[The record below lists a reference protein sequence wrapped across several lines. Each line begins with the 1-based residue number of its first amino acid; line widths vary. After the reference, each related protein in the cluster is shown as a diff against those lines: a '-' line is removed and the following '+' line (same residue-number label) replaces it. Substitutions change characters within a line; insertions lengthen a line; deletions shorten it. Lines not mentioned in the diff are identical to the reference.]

1 VNDVLLFGFCKAVL
15 IERVRDVLVA
25 FVEERSKSRSS
36 ELVEELLKT
45 SLKTE
50 RASAYLMVTG
60 T

>member
-1 VNDVLLFGFCKAVL
+1 VNGVCKAVL

-45 SLKTE
+45 SLKAE

>member
-1 VNDVLLFGFCKAVL
+1 MNDVLLFGFCKAVL

-36 ELVEELLKT
+36 ELVKELLKT
-45 SLKTE
+45 SLKAE